1 MDRRE
6 KKSYFRSNP
15 KKRVFC
21 APSLL
26 CDNMDFGGRRLP
38 AVDRFESRNFLFDLA
53 SPLRVFLAEL
63 VRDPI
68 DLEAFELAF
77 VAEFITCAVAKVFN
91 VSPEGRLVHFA
102 RVTNRLDH
110 VMGLERVAFSFWC
123 YGKIWRRKVCVN
135 MRIERPAC
143 IVLEAR

>member
-91 VSPEGRLVHFA
+91 VSAHRGLVNFP
-102 RVTNRLDH
+102 RVANRLDH
-110 VMGLERVAFSFWC
+110 VVRFKGVPLSCF
-123 YGKIWRRKVCVN
+123 
-135 MRIERPAC
+135 
-143 IVLEAR
+143 